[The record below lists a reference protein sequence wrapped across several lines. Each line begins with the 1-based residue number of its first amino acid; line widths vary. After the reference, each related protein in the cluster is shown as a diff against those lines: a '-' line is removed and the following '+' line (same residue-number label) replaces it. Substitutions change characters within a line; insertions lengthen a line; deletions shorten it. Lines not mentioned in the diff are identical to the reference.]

1 MSDDE
6 QKSNEQN
13 SNQDSGF
20 GTVKPLRKMIFHK
33 GSSSRKSSNDENELK
48 KE

>member
-1 MSDDE
+1 MNDDE
-6 QKSNEQN
+6 QK

-20 GTVKPLRKMIFHK
+20 GTVKPLRKMIFNK
-33 GSSSRKSSNDENELK
+33 ASSSRKSSNDENELK